1 VTRLRYQALVITAV
15 LAGVGG
21 SYLSIAQGANFVNN
35 MSNGRGYIA
44 LAALIFAIISGESA
58 GFTAASVL
66 ALFAVSLVAGT
77 AFVWWERRAPFPL
90 LNLGYLR
97 VPWFTIPNV
106 VAYCTYFA
114 TFAIFFFTALY
125 LGVIA
130 GYGAYRIAGLFL
142 PMTVMMIVASLLA
155 GRLTTAVGARWLLV
169 AGSVFFAPSIQAR
182 QCSGNGDLVGSFG
195 FSASRSGFFLLGA
208 AAGTGSGSLPVIPV
222 TPPGTTGATAVTQTA
237 FVGSNTGIGKLLTG
251 LANPNV
257 FSSVGRV
264 FADGLGNLYASP
276 TAGLPTNILVGTYN
290 ITTSCSITMT
300 LTDPFV
306 TTTSGSVTTPT
317 TPTPIT
323 LTGYITGNATQLVMY
338 GTNGAVNGIH
348 IPALMHELQSG

>member
-1 VTRLRYQALVITAV
+1 MKQRTDLRT
-15 LAGVGG
+15 
-21 SYLSIAQGANFVNN
+21 
-35 MSNGRGYIA
+35 
-44 LAALIFAIISGESA
+44 
-58 GFTAASVL
+58 
-66 ALFAVSLVAGT
+66 VA
-77 AFVWWERRAPFPL
+77 
-90 LNLGYLR
+90 
-97 VPWFTIPNV
+97 
-106 VAYCTYFA
+106 
-114 TFAIFFFTALY
+114 
-125 LGVIA
+125 
-130 GYGAYRIAGLFL
+130 
-142 PMTVMMIVASLLA
+142 
-155 GRLTTAVGARWLLV
+155 WLLV

-338 GTNGAVNGIH
+338 GTNGAVVRFLKTPQGGSCDN
-348 IPALMHELQSG
+348 